1 MSSLSSRRVKRPTWL
16 GVLAVLGLGSG
27 LLWAHPAAAA
37 GPGDGGLYFGVQSAS
52 AAPELAV
59 SFEEAAVAVSDVTP
73 GGDVAFFSVARV
85 PRGTFNEIVRRAQ
98 IVLADSLGEARFDL
112 EDGQPVPLKSVWT
125 VVDLSSGAYGVA
137 APEGFHLTE
146 IGFPGQ
152 GFEVGAPGLVNRLR
166 QRFNW
171 ADSLLARPGVGAWR
185 YRGAD
190 GSPDDEDG
198 RADGALVTGLESY
211 EPLGSSPEPPDRFAA
226 DDVLVVIDPLD
237 LRFYATR
244 LLGPPR

>member
-1 MSSLSSRRVKRPTWL
+1 MRSSSRLVTSRTLRTALWVVV
-16 GVLAVLGLGSG
+16 GGAVLFM
-27 LLWAHPAAAA
+27 PRPVAARA
-37 GPGDGGLYFGVQSAS
+37 PRDGGLYFGVQSAS
-52 AAPELAV
+52 APPELAV

-73 GGDVAFFSVARV
+73 GGNVAFFSVARV
-85 PRGTFNEIVRRAQ
+85 PRGTYNEVVRRAQ
-98 IVLADSLGEARFDL
+98 IVLADPLGEARFDL
-112 EDGQPVPLKSVWT
+112 EDGEPVPLKSVWA
-125 VVDLSSGAYGVA
+125 VVDLSSGAYAVA

-146 IGFPGQ
+146 IGFPGH

-198 RADGALVTGLESY
+198 QANGALVTGLDSY
-211 EPLGSSPEPPDRFAA
+211 QPLGTSPEPPDRFAA
-226 DDVLVVIDPLD
+226 DDVLVVVDPLD

-244 LLGPPR
+244 LLGPPQ